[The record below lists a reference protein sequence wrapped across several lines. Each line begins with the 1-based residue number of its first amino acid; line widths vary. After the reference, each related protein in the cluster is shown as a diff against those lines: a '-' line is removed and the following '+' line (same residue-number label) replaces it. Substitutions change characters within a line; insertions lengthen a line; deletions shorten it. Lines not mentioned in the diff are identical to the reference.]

1 MRDLLNV
8 TRFLLTLRCTVNPRL
23 LTIVLRQ
30 LCRRIVTAGLLLSF
44 GVSAVREE
52 PFCGLLNAASWL
64 DTKRRQNTVDMNV
77 TGAHEYRVWHN
88 LPRGQRCAE
97 HHISPHVGKPGVAS
111 TGLCRNNL
119 LRGPQRPEP
128 LFFAES
134 WLLSSRAPN
143 QRGRD

>member
-1 MRDLLNV
+1 M
-8 TRFLLTLRCTVNPRL
+8 TRFLLTLHCTVNPRL

-30 LCRRIVTAGLLLSF
+30 LCRRIVTAGLLFSF

-64 DTKRRQNTVDMNV
+64 DTKHV

-88 LPRGQRCAE
+88 LPRGQRCSE
-97 HHISPHVGKPGVAS
+97 HHISPHVGKPGVET
-111 TGLCRNNL
+111 TGLRRNNL

-128 LFFAES
+128 LFFAKS
-134 WLLSSRAPN
+134 GLLSSRAPN

>member
-1 MRDLLNV
+1 M
-8 TRFLLTLRCTVNPRL
+8 TRAERLSPDAPPHRESKAAADCSAATLPVNSHRW
-23 LTIVLRQ
+23 
-30 LCRRIVTAGLLLSF
+30 ALLSF

-128 LFFAES
+128 LFFAKS
-134 WLLSSRAPN
+134 GLLSSRAPN